1 MKRICK
7 LCGINDELQNSHII
21 PSFIYRWLK
30 ETSGTGF
37 LRFGQT
43 PNKRVQDGLKDYLL
57 CSSCEGLFQK
67 WETEF
72 ANKIFYPI
80 VKNREIRF
88 YYESWLLKF
97 AVSLSWRVLTIL
109 KEKNTLSNFS
119 QNLQTETDLALK
131 KWSDFLLNK
140 ELNPG
145 KYQQHM
151 LPLDAIRKHSFDS
164 LPSNINRY
172 FLRVVD
178 IDAASNMKEGFVY
191 IKLPRILLVGF
202 IHIEKPRQWENTIIH
217 IKNGTLGADRY
228 VLPKYIAN
236 YLLKQANKTQSISKK
251 ITEKQQNKI
260 AESYKKNLDRFSNS
274 DIFQALQRDV
284 ELFGENEVFDS
295 K

>member
-1 MKRICK
+1 MKMICK

-109 KEKNTLSNFS
+109 RSE
-119 QNLQTETDLALK
+119 E
-131 KWSDFLLNK
+131 
-140 ELNPG
+140 
-145 KYQQHM
+145 
-151 LPLDAIRKHSFDS
+151 R
-164 LPSNINRY
+164 
-172 FLRVVD
+172 
-178 IDAASNMKEGFVY
+178 
-191 IKLPRILLVGF
+191 
-202 IHIEKPRQWENTIIH
+202 
-217 IKNGTLGADRY
+217 
-228 VLPKYIAN
+228 
-236 YLLKQANKTQSISKK
+236 
-251 ITEKQQNKI
+251 
-260 AESYKKNLDRFSNS
+260 
-274 DIFQALQRDV
+274 
-284 ELFGENEVFDS
+284 
-295 K
+295 